1 MKDDCIF
8 CKINKK
14 EIPSYTIYEDDDF
27 RVFLDINPITNG
39 HCLLVP
45 KTHYDNMFEL
55 SDEMV
60 TKIYS
65 VAKKVN
71 DILKEKL
78 DIEGLTLI
86 QNNGH
91 GQDVKHYHLHL
102 IPRYTHDNVEYK
114 SNKDQ
119 LVEVEDVFNQ
129 IKD

>member
-1 MKDDCIF
+1 MDLYAFKKTGCFTKSENSTESANNCLSNSFGSLPI
-8 CKINKK
+8 CLICLIASSYSSLRTQRIN
-14 EIPSYTIYEDDDF
+14 
-27 RVFLDINPITNG
+27 
-39 HCLLVP
+39 
-45 KTHYDNMFEL
+45 
-55 SDEMV
+55 
-60 TKIYS
+60 
-65 VAKKVN
+65 
-71 DILKEKL
+71 